1 MVGRG
6 ASAVYNPPPG
16 PAESYSVLPTSRKAA
31 LFGMPRLVR
40 DALPPLVA
48 LLVAVAVW
56 QAVVTGFRMPRYLL
70 PSPVA
75 VAHSVAEEPGKLARA
90 TGRTAVAAVAALGTS
105 LALGTLVGFVFSQSA
120 TIRRSL
126 YPYAIFLQTVPIV
139 AIAPLIVLW
148 LGFGL
153 ASVVTIAVI
162 ISLFPV
168 ITAATAGL
176 TSLDPLLV
184 DLFALHGASRWQVL
198 WKLRLPSAV
207 PQIVTGAKTS
217 SGLAVIGAIVGEF
230 FAGPGTKNP
239 GLGAVIRLNSSLSHM
254 AELLAAVL
262 ASAALGVAIFA
273 AVSVVGAAVL
283 GSWYGGSGGE

>member
-1 MVGRG
+1 MAR
-6 ASAVYNPPPG
+6 
-16 PAESYSVLPTSRKAA
+16 
-31 LFGMPRLVR
+31 FVR
-40 DALPPLVA
+40 DALPPAVA
-48 LLVAVAVW
+48 LLIAVAVW
-56 QAVVTGFRMPRYLL
+56 QGVVTAFRLPRYLL

-75 VAHSVAEEPGKLARA
+75 VASSVADDPGKLVRA

-120 TIRRSL
+120 AIRRSL

-148 LGFGL
+148 LGYGT
-153 ASVVTIAVI
+153 ASVVAVAVV

-184 DLFALHGASRWQVL
+184 DLFALHRASRWQVL

-230 FAGPGTKNP
+230 FTGYGVGDP
-239 GLGAVIRLNSSLSHM
+239 GLGFLIRVTADQSRTADLFAAVI
-254 AELLAAVL
+254 
-262 ASAALGVAIFA
+262 ASAGLGVVIFA
-273 AVSVVGAAVL
+273 AVSGVGAFVL
-283 GSWYGGSGGE
+283 GHWYDRRG

>member
-1 MVGRG
+1 MRRLLD
-6 ASAVYNPPPG
+6 
-16 PAESYSVLPTSRKAA
+16 VL
-31 LFGMPRLVR
+31 
-40 DALPPLVA
+40 LPIAA
-48 LLVAVAVW
+48 LLVSVALW
-56 QAVVTGFRMPRYLL
+56 QGVVTGFGLPRYLL

-75 VAHSVAEEPGKLARA
+75 VGRAVAESPGKLLAA

-105 LALGTLVGFVFSQSA
+105 LVVGTLVGFVFSQSA
-120 TIRRSL
+120 AIRRSL

-148 LGFGL
+148 LGYGT
-153 ASVVTIAVI
+153 ASVVAVAVI

-176 TSLDPLLV
+176 TTLDPLLV

-198 WKLRLPSAV
+198 RKLQLPSAV
-207 PQIVTGAKTS
+207 PYLVTGAKTS

-230 FAGPGTKNP
+230 FAGYGTKTP
-239 GLGAVIRLNSSLSHM
+239 GLGFLIRITADQSRTADLF
-254 AELLAAVL
+254 AAVL

-273 AVSVVGAAVL
+273 GVSGVGAAIL
-283 GSWYGGSGGE
+283 GHWYDRRD